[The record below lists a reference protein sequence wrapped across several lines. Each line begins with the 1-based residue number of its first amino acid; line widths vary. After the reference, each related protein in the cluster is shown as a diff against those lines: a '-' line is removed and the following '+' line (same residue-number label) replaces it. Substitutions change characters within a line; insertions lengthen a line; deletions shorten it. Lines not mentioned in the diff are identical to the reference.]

1 MYISFMRL
9 PHGPAPALPAS
20 RSSAIGSRGP
30 GSPAAG
36 SPGFGS
42 PAAVSRGPG
51 SPAAVSR
58 GPGSPDAV
66 SRGPGSPDAC
76 SRGPGLPAPGSRAPF
91 AFASSGFVALALAA
105 FVLAALPEAA
115 EAQRRGT
122 RGAATGRSVRSTS
135 PHAVTTRALRATR
148 GRSLSVRSVPTTPF
162 GIRRLPVIGRD
173 SRVLPGDAFLRPFTP
188 RDAPVVEVIPRD
200 PFGRDGFDR
209 DRRDRDRFD
218 RDRRDRDRFD
228 RDRRDR
234 FDRDRRDPFGR
245 DGFRRDRRFP
255 VHGDACAPGGGLR
268 VRVGSHGVSV
278 GVGSRG
284 HGAGRSAGFRCVKD
298 RHGAIILVPVGGLY
312 YGGTAAN
319 GAYATPDEAP
329 VGDGYYAENAAGA
342 EFSGNDRGIPMATG
356 CAAVTVRLRGGEW
369 YGGHVRLP
377 ALDAETPE
385 ALAAAL
391 HARHRH
397 GRSTMLAG
405 FDGLKVAVPAGPGVE
420 AVEVEPCF

>member
-1 MYISFMRL
+1 MRL

-51 SPAAVSR
+51 SPA
-58 GPGSPDAV
+58 AV

-122 RGAATGRSVRSTS
+122 RGAASGRSVRSTS

-173 SRVLPGDAFLRPFTP
+173 GRVSPDDAFLRPFIP
-188 RDAPVVEVIPRD
+188 RGAPIVEVIPRD
-200 PFGRDGFDR
+200 PFGRDGFDRDRRDRDRFDR

-255 VHGDACAPGGGLR
+255 VHGDACASGGGLR